1 MTIHP
6 NQISTVSEMLPVTI
20 SHLKCSVQK
29 MVLRSSEHKHYHAMI
44 IWSPWFKSKES
55 CVKNVYKSLTSWLH
69 LMNNSSYYVKATGWS
84 NVIKKKVK
92 VWRKKR
98 ITDDYIK
105 CQVLIWCAIFSVVCP
120 LKHSKQFES
129 NRDGKQNDSKQ
140 PNVSIC
146 TTHPLRRI

>member
-6 NQISTVSEMLPVTI
+6 NQISTVSEML
-20 SHLKCSVQK
+20 HLKCSVQK

-44 IWSPWFKSKES
+44 IWSPYFRCKES

-69 LMNNSSYYVKATGWS
+69 LMKNISYYVKATGWS
-84 NVIKKKVK
+84 NVIKKRVKKV
-92 VWRKKR
+92 KKR
-98 ITDDYIK
+98 ITDDCIK
-105 CQVLIWCAIFSVVCP
+105 CQVLVLWNFFSVVFP

-140 PNVSIC
+140 PDISVC
-146 TTHPLRRI
+146 TTHPLSRI